1 MTYIFPERSEESQQT
16 NSSSEQE
23 VPVEESVAEQE
34 VPVEEPTIQEQTTPV
49 ILETTP
55 PLTEASLPPEARGET
70 NGGPLGC
77 CLGTILGLFL
87 AFALVTGLSIL
98 MASGG
103 TFVTIPVT
111 FLGACVGGFLG
122 WRIGKRIYK
131 EYEPPVVRQRAY
143 SYSTRPK
150 AKRGGNM
157 PK

>member
-1 MTYIFPERSEESQQT
+1 MAYIFPEHSEESQGTQEPL
-16 NSSSEQE
+16 SSSEQE
-23 VPVEESVAEQE
+23 I
-34 VPVEEPTIQEQTTPV
+34 PVEEPAIPEEATPV
-49 ILETTP
+49 IPEGTSSLA
-55 PLTEASLPPEARGET
+55 EASLPPEARGET

-103 TFVTIPVT
+103 TFITIPAT

-122 WRIGKRIYK
+122 WRIGKRVYK
-131 EYEPPVVRQRAY
+131 EYEPPVVKQRPYAY
-143 SYSTRPK
+143 PTRVTRTK
-150 AKRGGNM
+150 AKRRGNM